1 MPPNPL
7 PLKDIHLPEAIGWWP
22 PAIGLWLVVV
32 FVLLLIGFGYWLYKR
47 LTQKT
52 AIKTATSL
60 LTELK
65 LNTSQDGLQKL
76 QQLSTLMRRVAIS
89 IVPRQDVASLTGQKW
104 MAFLDQKLDGK
115 PFQAGIGQLLA
126 QAPYRQQS
134 PSDAEILQLIS
145 LCEDW
150 LKHCLKRKP

>member
-7 PLKDIHLPEAIGWWP
+7 PLKDIHLPEAISWWP
-22 PAIGLWLVVV
+22 PAIGWWLVVV
-32 FVLLLIGFGYWLYKR
+32 LVLLLLAFGYWLYKR
-47 LTQKT
+47 LTKKT
-52 AIKTATSL
+52 AIKTASSL

-89 IVPRQDVASLTGQKW
+89 IMPRQDVASLTGQKW

-115 PFQAGIGQLLA
+115 PFQSGIGQLLA